1 MNPRHADYNSAYYE
15 KKDIYNETL
24 FHQSFDAYEKG
35 NRSKAFKLWKKL
47 TLEQKEEIAAVIPK
61 YIRVCEHQ
69 YRYNFENWINPLNEH
84 WKDKVSAPMRLFI

>member
-1 MNPRHADYNSAYYE
+1 MRMR
-15 KKDIYNETL
+15 
-24 FHQSFDAYEKG
+24 G

-47 TLEQKEEIAAVIPK
+47 TLEQKEEIAAAIPK

-84 WKDKVSAPMRLFI
+84 WKDKVSAPMRLFFI